1 MELWHHG
8 VKGQKWGV
16 RRYQNPDG
24 SLTKEGK
31 ERYSGKFEETSKAY
45 QDWFEKRM
53 DLQRFKDKNIKEAY
67 VKGGYNPILY
77 GKGKDQKIYEEMSKN
92 TAIAARKVETL
103 LKDLYDEGFDS
114 FIFNNDW
121 TNDGK
126 AYVEMQLKLGNES
139 IFNKKVYMPKYD
151 S

>member
-1 MELWHHG
+1 M
-8 VKGQKWGV
+8 

-53 DLQRFKDKNIKEAY
+53 DLQRFKDKNIKE
-67 VKGGYNPILY
+67 V
-77 GKGKDQKIYEEMSKN
+77 
-92 TAIAARKVETL
+92 
-103 LKDLYDEGFDS
+103 
-114 FIFNNDW
+114 
-121 TNDGK
+121 
-126 AYVEMQLKLGNES
+126 YVEMQLKLGNES